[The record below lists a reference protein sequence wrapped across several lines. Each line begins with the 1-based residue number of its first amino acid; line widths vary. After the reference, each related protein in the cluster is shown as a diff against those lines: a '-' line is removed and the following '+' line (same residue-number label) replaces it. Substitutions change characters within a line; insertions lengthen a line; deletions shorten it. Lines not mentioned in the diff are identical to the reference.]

1 MQRKLD
7 AKLICSIFAAG
18 LMSFSGVLIE
28 TAGNVTFPILMND
41 FHVNMA
47 TVQWMTT
54 GYLLVASIIMPLSA
68 YLKRNFS
75 SRKLFVTAAVL
86 FICGLLIDAVAN
98 QFIFLVLGRVIQG
111 AGAGIAIP
119 LMFNIILERTPLDKI
134 GLLMGIGTM
143 ITAVAPALGPTF
155 GGLVVNTLGWRYI
168 FIFIIPVMIISL
180 IMGLTAITGETGQVK
195 HTKLDVLG
203 FISIALT
210 FIGLIFAFS
219 NLSTILQKPLMFIG
233 PLVIGIIS
241 LVVFIKHSLN
251 TSNPLINIRVFK
263 KTKFTQGITAY
274 FIFQV
279 NTLGLSFILPNYVQI
294 VNHSTAMTAGL
305 LLLTGGL
312 VGAIMSPI
320 SGRLLDN
327 YGAQKPI
334 MTGAVFEIIGG
345 LLYCIFA
352 SSLTSGKIILFYA
365 ITMLGIGLVMGDTM
379 TASIGQL
386 AESEN
391 TDGNGLFNMAQQFA
405 GAVGTAIISAI
416 MQFVEQT
423 SSQTSVTGKYIAA
436 AQVGFI
442 FILTIVL
449 IGVYLLYAATKPVK
463 TKE

>member
-28 TAGNVTFPILMND
+28 TAGNVTFPVLMND

-54 GYLLVASIIMPLSA
+54 GYLLVASINMLLSA

-195 HTKLDVLG
+195 HTKLDVVG

-219 NLSTILQKPLMFIG
+219 NLSTILQKPLMFIS

-241 LVVFIKHSLN
+241 LMVFIKHSLN

-423 SSQTSVTGKYIAA
+423 SSQTSVTGKYTAA

-442 FILTIVL
+442 FILMIVL

>member
-28 TAGNVTFPILMND
+28 TAGNVTFPVLMND

-195 HTKLDVLG
+195 HTKLDVVG

-219 NLSTILQKPLMFIG
+219 NLSTILQKPLMFIS

-442 FILTIVL
+442 FILMIVL
-449 IGVYLLYAATKPVK
+449 IGVYLLYAATNQ
-463 TKE
+463 

>member
-28 TAGNVTFPILMND
+28 TAGNVTFPVLMND

-180 IMGLTAITGETGQVK
+180 IMGLTSITGETGQVK
-195 HTKLDVLG
+195 HTKLDVVG

-219 NLSTILQKPLMFIG
+219 NLSTILQKPLMFIS

-241 LVVFIKHSLN
+241 LAVFIKHSLN

-436 AQVGFI
+436 AQVGLI
-442 FILTIVL
+442 FILMIVL

-463 TKE
+463 IKE

>member
-28 TAGNVTFPILMND
+28 TAGNVTFPVLMND

-54 GYLLVASIIMPLSA
+54 GYLLVASINMLLSA

-195 HTKLDVLG
+195 HTKLDVVV

>member
-28 TAGNVTFPILMND
+28 TAGNVTFPVLMND

-195 HTKLDVLG
+195 HTKLDVVG

-219 NLSTILQKPLMFIG
+219 NLSTILQKPLMFIS

-241 LVVFIKHSLN
+241 LMVFIKHSLN

-442 FILTIVL
+442 FILMIVL
-449 IGVYLLYAATKPVK
+449 IGVYLLYAATNQ
-463 TKE
+463 

>member
-28 TAGNVTFPILMND
+28 TAGNVTFPVLMND

-195 HTKLDVLG
+195 HTKLDVVV

-219 NLSTILQKPLMFIG
+219 NLSTILQKPLMFII

-442 FILTIVL
+442 FILMIVL

>member
-28 TAGNVTFPILMND
+28 TAGNVTFPVLMND

-195 HTKLDVLG
+195 HTKLDVVG

-219 NLSTILQKPLMFIG
+219 NLSTILQKPLMFII
-233 PLVIGIIS
+233 PLVIGVIS

-251 TSNPLINIRVFK
+251 TTNPLINIRVFK

-423 SSQTSVTGKYIAA
+423 TSQTSVTGKYIAA
-436 AQVGFI
+436 AQVGLI
-442 FILTIVL
+442 FILMIVL

>member
-28 TAGNVTFPILMND
+28 TAGNVTFPVLMND

-180 IMGLTAITGETGQVK
+180 IMGLTSITGETGQVK
-195 HTKLDVLG
+195 HTKLDVVG

-219 NLSTILQKPLMFIG
+219 NLSTILQKPLMFIS
-233 PLVIGIIS
+233 PLVIGVIS

-436 AQVGFI
+436 AQVGLI
-442 FILTIVL
+442 FILMIVL

>member
-28 TAGNVTFPILMND
+28 TAGNVTFPVLMND

-75 SRKLFVTAAVL
+75 SRKLFMTAATL
-86 FICGLLIDAVAN
+86 FICGLVIDAVAN

-168 FIFIIPVMIISL
+168 FIFIIPLMIISL
-180 IMGLTAITGETGQVK
+180 LMGIASINDESKEIAHTQLDTA
-195 HTKLDVLG
+195 G
-203 FISIALT
+203 FLSIALT
-210 FIGLIFAFS
+210 FIGFIFAFS
-219 NLSTILQKPLMFIG
+219 NLSTILQKPLMFIL
-233 PLVIGIIS
+233 PLAVGVICLII
-241 LVVFIKHSLN
+241 FIKHSLN
-251 TSNPLINIRVFK
+251 TATPLINIRVFK
-263 KTKFTQGITAY
+263 NTKFTQGITAY

-312 VGAIMSPI
+312 VGAVLSPI
-320 SGRLLDN
+320 SGRLLDS
-327 YGAQKPI
+327 YGPRKPI
-334 MTGAVFEIIGG
+334 MTGAVLEIIGG
-345 LLYCIFA
+345 ILYCIFA
-352 SSLTSGKIILFYA
+352 SSLSSGKIILFYA
-365 ITMLGIGLVMGDTM
+365 ITMMGIGLVMGDTM

-386 AESEN
+386 DEKEN

-416 MQFVEQT
+416 MQFVEQLSGQST
-423 SSQTSVTGKYIAA
+423 TTGKYIEA

-442 FILTIVL
+442 FILIIVL
-449 IGVYLLYAATKPVK
+449 VGVYLLYQATKSVK

>member
-28 TAGNVTFPILMND
+28 TAGNVTFPVLMND

-168 FIFIIPVMIISL
+168 FIFIIPVMLISL

-195 HTKLDVLG
+195 HTKLDVVG

-219 NLSTILQKPLMFIG
+219 NLSTILQKPLMFIS

-442 FILTIVL
+442 FILMIVL
-449 IGVYLLYAATKPVK
+449 IGVYLLYAATNQ
-463 TKE
+463 

>member
-28 TAGNVTFPILMND
+28 TAGNVTFPVLMND

-195 HTKLDVLG
+195 HTKLDVVG

-219 NLSTILQKPLMFIG
+219 NLSTILQKPLMFIS

-241 LVVFIKHSLN
+241 LMVFIKHSLN

-352 SSLTSGKIILFYA
+352 SSLTSGKIILFYT

-442 FILTIVL
+442 FILMIVL

>member
-28 TAGNVTFPILMND
+28 TAGNVTFPVLMND

-180 IMGLTAITGETGQVK
+180 IMGLTSITGETGKVK
-195 HTKLDVLG
+195 HTKLDVVG

-219 NLSTILQKPLMFIG
+219 NLSTILQKPLMFIS
-233 PLVIGIIS
+233 PLVIGVIS

-263 KTKFTQGITAY
+263 KAKFTQGIAAY

-436 AQVGFI
+436 AQVGLI
-442 FILTIVL
+442 FILMIVL
-449 IGVYLLYAATKPVK
+449 IGIYLLYAATKPVK

>member
-28 TAGNVTFPILMND
+28 TAGNVTFPVLMND

-86 FICGLLIDAVAN
+86 FICGLLTDAVAN

-195 HTKLDVLG
+195 HSKLDVIG

-219 NLSTILQKPLMFIG
+219 NLSTILQKPLMFIS

-241 LVVFIKHSLN
+241 LMVFINHSLN

-442 FILTIVL
+442 FILMIVL

>member
-28 TAGNVTFPILMND
+28 TAGNVTFPVLMND

-219 NLSTILQKPLMFIG
+219 NLSTILQKPLMFIS

-241 LVVFIKHSLN
+241 LMVFINHSLN

-442 FILTIVL
+442 FILMIVL

>member
-28 TAGNVTFPILMND
+28 TAGNVTFPVLMND

-68 YLKRNFS
+68 YFKRNFS

-195 HTKLDVLG
+195 HTKLDVVG

-219 NLSTILQKPLMFIG
+219 NLSTILQKPLMFIS

-263 KTKFTQGITAY
+263 KTKFMQGITAY

-436 AQVGFI
+436 AQVGLI
-442 FILTIVL
+442 FILMIIL

>member
-28 TAGNVTFPILMND
+28 TAGNVTFPVLMND

-195 HTKLDVLG
+195 HTKLDVVG

-219 NLSTILQKPLMFIG
+219 NLSTILQKPLMFIS

-241 LVVFIKHSLN
+241 LMVFIKHSLN

-423 SSQTSVTGKYIAA
+423 SSQTSVTGKYTAA

-442 FILTIVL
+442 FILMIVL

>member
-1 MQRKLD
+1 MQRKLN

-28 TAGNVTFPILMND
+28 TAGNVTFPVLMND

-86 FICGLLIDAVAN
+86 FICGLLIDAAAN

-180 IMGLTAITGETGQVK
+180 IMGLTFITGETGQVK
-195 HTKLDVLG
+195 HTKLDVVG

-219 NLSTILQKPLMFIG
+219 NLSTILQKPLMFII
-233 PLVIGIIS
+233 PLVIGVIS

-442 FILTIVL
+442 FILMIVL

>member
-28 TAGNVTFPILMND
+28 TAGNVTFPVLMND

-180 IMGLTAITGETGQVK
+180 IMGLTFITGETGQVK
-195 HTKLDVLG
+195 HTKLDVVG

-219 NLSTILQKPLMFIG
+219 NLSTILQKPLMFIS

-241 LVVFIKHSLN
+241 LMVFIKHSLN

-442 FILTIVL
+442 FILMIVL

>member
-28 TAGNVTFPILMND
+28 TAGNVTFPVLMND

-98 QFIFLVLGRVIQG
+98 QFIFLVLGRLIQG

-180 IMGLTAITGETGQVK
+180 IMGLTAITGETGQGK
-195 HTKLDVLG
+195 HTKLDVVG

-219 NLSTILQKPLMFIG
+219 NLSTILQKPLMFII
-233 PLVIGIIS
+233 PLVIGVIS

-352 SSLTSGKIILFYA
+352 SSPTSGKIILFYA

-442 FILTIVL
+442 FILMIVL

>member
-28 TAGNVTFPILMND
+28 TAGNVTFPVLMND

-195 HTKLDVLG
+195 HTKLDVVG

-219 NLSTILQKPLMFIG
+219 NLSTILQKPLMFIS

-442 FILTIVL
+442 FILLIVL

>member
-28 TAGNVTFPILMND
+28 TAGNVTFPVLMND

-195 HTKLDVLG
+195 HTKLDVVG

-219 NLSTILQKPLMFIG
+219 NLSTILQKPLMFIS

-423 SSQTSVTGKYIAA
+423 SSQTSVTGKYTAA

-442 FILTIVL
+442 FILMIVL

>member
-28 TAGNVTFPILMND
+28 TAGNVTFPVLMND

-119 LMFNIILERTPLDKI
+119 LMFNIILVRTPLDKI

-195 HTKLDVLG
+195 HTKLDVVG

-219 NLSTILQKPLMFIG
+219 NLSTILQKPLMFII
-233 PLVIGIIS
+233 PLVIGVIS

-436 AQVGFI
+436 AQVGLI
-442 FILTIVL
+442 FILMIVL

>member
-28 TAGNVTFPILMND
+28 TAGNVTFPVLMND

-180 IMGLTAITGETGQVK
+180 IMGLTSITGETGQVK
-195 HTKLDVLG
+195 HTKLDVVG

-219 NLSTILQKPLMFIG
+219 NLSTILQKPLMFIS
-233 PLVIGIIS
+233 PLVIGVIS

-263 KTKFTQGITAY
+263 KTKFMQGITAY

-436 AQVGFI
+436 AQVGLI
-442 FILTIVL
+442 FILMIIL

>member
-28 TAGNVTFPILMND
+28 TAGNVTFPVLMND

-180 IMGLTAITGETGQVK
+180 IMGLTSITGETGQVK
-195 HTKLDVLG
+195 HTKLDVVG

-219 NLSTILQKPLMFIG
+219 NLSTILQKPLMFIS
-233 PLVIGIIS
+233 PLVIGVIS

-442 FILTIVL
+442 FILMIVL

>member
-28 TAGNVTFPILMND
+28 TAGNVTFPVLMND

-180 IMGLTAITGETGQVK
+180 IMGLTFITGETGQVK
-195 HTKLDVLG
+195 HTKLDVVG

-219 NLSTILQKPLMFIG
+219 NLSTILQKPLMFIS

-442 FILTIVL
+442 FILMIVL

>member
-28 TAGNVTFPILMND
+28 TAGNVTFPVLMND

-98 QFIFLVLGRVIQG
+98 QFIFLVLGRAIQG

-195 HTKLDVLG
+195 HTKLDVVG

-219 NLSTILQKPLMFIG
+219 NLSTIFQKPLMFIS

-241 LVVFIKHSLN
+241 LMVFIKHSLN

-352 SSLTSGKIILFYA
+352 SSLTSGKIILFYT

-442 FILTIVL
+442 FILMIVL

>member
-28 TAGNVTFPILMND
+28 TAGNVTFPVLMND

-195 HTKLDVLG
+195 HTKLDVVG

-219 NLSTILQKPLMFIG
+219 NLSTILQKPLMFIS

-251 TSNPLINIRVFK
+251 TSNALINIRVFK

-436 AQVGFI
+436 AQVGLI
-442 FILTIVL
+442 FILMIVL

>member
-28 TAGNVTFPILMND
+28 TAGNVTFPVLMND

-195 HTKLDVLG
+195 HTKLDVVG

-219 NLSTILQKPLMFIG
+219 NLSTILQKPLMFIS

-251 TSNPLINIRVFK
+251 TSDPLINIRVFK

-436 AQVGFI
+436 AQVGLI
-442 FILTIVL
+442 FILMIVL

>member
-28 TAGNVTFPILMND
+28 TAGNVTFPVLMND

-54 GYLLVASIIMPLSA
+54 GYLLVASINMLLSA

-219 NLSTILQKPLMFIG
+219 NLSTILQKPLMFII
-233 PLVIGIIS
+233 PLVIGVIS

-436 AQVGFI
+436 AQVGLI
-442 FILTIVL
+442 FILMIVL

>member
-28 TAGNVTFPILMND
+28 TAGNVTFPVLMND

-180 IMGLTAITGETGQVK
+180 IMGLTAITGETGQGK
-195 HTKLDVLG
+195 YTKLDVVG

-219 NLSTILQKPLMFIG
+219 NLSTILQKPLMFIS

-251 TSNPLINIRVFK
+251 TSDPLINIRVFK

-294 VNHSTAMTAGL
+294 VNHSTTMTAGL

-436 AQVGFI
+436 AQVGLI
-442 FILTIVL
+442 FILMIVL

>member
-28 TAGNVTFPILMND
+28 TAGNVTFPVLMND

-180 IMGLTAITGETGQVK
+180 IMGLTFITGETGQVK
-195 HTKLDVLG
+195 HTKLDVVG

-219 NLSTILQKPLMFIG
+219 NLSTILQKPLMFIS

-251 TSNPLINIRVFK
+251 TSDPLINIRVFK

-436 AQVGFI
+436 AQVGLI
-442 FILTIVL
+442 FILMIVL